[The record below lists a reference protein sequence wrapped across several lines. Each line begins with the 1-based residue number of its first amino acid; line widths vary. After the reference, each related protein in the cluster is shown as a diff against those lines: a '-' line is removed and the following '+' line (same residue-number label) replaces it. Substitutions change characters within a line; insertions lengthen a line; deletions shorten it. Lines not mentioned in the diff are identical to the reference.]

1 MAIKKGI
8 EMAKKK
14 MINVPLKGKTI
25 PHPIVGHYGA
35 GRVMLKPAS
44 EGTGVIAGG
53 AVRAV
58 LESAGVQNILTKS
71 LGTTNPHNVVKATF
85 DALQHLQLE
94 ATIAKARGRETAEPK
109 PAEPAT
115 AAAPA
120 PPAPAEATTEKVG

>member
-1 MAIKKGI
+1 
-8 EMAKKK
+8 
-14 MINVPLKGKTI
+14 
-25 PHPIVGHYGA
+25 
-35 GRVMLKPAS
+35 MLKPAS

-85 DALQHLQLE
+85 DALLHLQLE
-94 ATIAKARGRETAEPK
+94 STIARARGLGSVEAK
-109 PAEPAT
+109 AAEPAT

-120 PPAPAEATTEKVG
+120 TVAAPEATEKIG